1 MHDANAAAAVARR
14 VLKHGTV
21 KVYPGA
27 SHAINGERPAEI
39 AAEVAA
45 LLARVEP

>member
-1 MHDANAAAAVARR
+1 MHDAAAAAEVARR
-14 VLKHGTV
+14 TLKHGTV

-39 AAEVAA
+39 AADLAA
-45 LLARVEP
+45 FLDRTGA